1 MKKVA
6 LFASVLLLV
15 ALAFSSCKSVQ
26 DCPAYGQANDVETEK
41 VRA

>member
-6 LFASVLLLV
+6 IFATALLFT
-15 ALAFSSCKSVQ
+15 ALMFSSCKSVQ
-26 DCPAYGQANDVETEK
+26 DCPAYGQNSEVEFEE

>member
-1 MKKVA
+1 MKKLA
-6 LFASVLLLV
+6 LVASVLLFV

-26 DCPAYGQANDVETEK
+26 DCPAYGQAETEIEE

>member
-1 MKKVA
+1 MKKLA
-6 LFASVLLLV
+6 LIASVLLLV

-26 DCPAYGQANDVETEK
+26 DCPAYSQADVETEE

>member
-1 MKKVA
+1 MKKLA
-6 LFASVLLLV
+6 LIASVLLFV

-26 DCPAYGQANDVETEK
+26 DCPAYGQTEVETEE

>member
-15 ALAFSSCKSVQ
+15 ALTFSSCKSVQ
-26 DCPAYGQANDVETEK
+26 DCPAYSQADDVVNTQ
-41 VRA
+41 VRS